1 MRGTYPALEFVDDST
16 SCSHVLFH
24 VLNVDRVRRNVL
36 GLRVRNVAIQTQ
48 EVAVVHAEEELE
60 NTRAVHVAF
69 DVFVPRR
76 LCVEAVHLAN
86 LDANQI
92 QHYTANA
99 YSDVLLRKLSR
110 KYNLNHEIT
119 YRLKIKL
126 NDV

>member
-16 SCSHVLFH
+16 PCSHVLFH
-24 VLNVDRVRRNVL
+24 VFNVDRVRRNVL

-60 NTRAVHVAF
+60 NTRAVHAAF

-76 LCVEAVHLAN
+76 LRVEAVNLAN
-86 LDANQI
+86 LDANQT

-99 YSDVLLRKLSR
+99 YSDVS
-110 KYNLNHEIT
+110 
-119 YRLKIKL
+119 LKKIIKKI
-126 NDV
+126 